1 MGARTGRGGSLPAE
15 RRPRARR
22 GVDHAGHGAS
32 AGGLSR
38 RGLLGGGVAVGLS
51 ALGWSR
57 ALGANERVRI
67 ASIGCGGKGF
77 SDLMDTAKSPHADVV
92 ALCDIDES
100 KGHLGNAAEKFPMA
114 KTFTD
119 WRRLFDDRALCDA
132 VIVSTPDHMHCAPAL
147 AALHLGKHVQCQKPL
162 THTVFEARQLRT
174 AAERFGLVTQM
185 GNQIQSHP
193 AYRTAVKLV
202 HDGKIGKVQE
212 VHSWQAG
219 GMPWR
224 KVEDRPAGGADVP
237 AGVHWDEWLGVAAAR
252 PFQPEI
258 YHPFNWRAWQEF
270 ANGQLGDFG
279 CHILDPVFMAVGLT
293 APTAIEAEATPMNH
307 EVWYT
312 KSTVRWLFPGTP
324 RTAGPTIRVTW
335 YDGQGHKPALDAL
348 GLTEADLPPGKD
360 GAPGALPGSGSVL
373 VGTEASLVVPHVG
386 MPYYV
391 PTARFAGVAIEPEP
405 ARDHYTSWID
415 AIRGTD
421 RTTSHF
427 GYAGPLTETVLLGT
441 IAIRHPHVRLGWDA
455 AALSLT
461 GAAGASGWLTK
472 AYRGGWQPAWV

>member
-1 MGARTGRGGSLPAE
+1 MRSRTRPGERSTGG
-15 RRPRARR
+15 
-22 GVDHAGHGAS
+22 
-32 AGGLSR
+32 GGLGVSR
-38 RGLLGGGVAVGLS
+38 RGLFGGGVAVGLS

-77 SDLMDTAKSPHADVV
+77 SDLLDTAKSPHAEVV
-92 ALCDIDES
+92 ALCNIDES
-100 KGHLGNAAEKFPMA
+100 KAHLGAAAEKFPMA

-119 WRRLFDDRALCDA
+119 WRRLLDDAGTLDA
-132 VIVSTPDHMHCAPAL
+132 VIVSTPDHMHAAPSL
-147 AALHLGKHVQCQKPL
+147 AAMHLGKHVQCQKPL
-162 THTVFEARQLRT
+162 THTLFEARQLRQ
-174 AAERFGLVTQM
+174 AAERFKLVTQM

-202 HDGKIGKVQE
+202 HDGKIGAVKA

-224 KVEDRPAGGADVP
+224 KLDDRPAGAADVP
-237 AGVHWDEWLGVAAAR
+237 AGVHWDEWLGVADTR

-279 CHILDPVFMAVGLT
+279 CHILDPVFMALGLT
-293 APTAIEAEATPMNH
+293 APLSVRAEATPMNR

-312 KSTVRWLFPGTP
+312 KSTVRWLFPGTA
-324 RTAGPTIRVTW
+324 RTAGPTIEVTW
-335 YDGQGHKPALDAL
+335 YDGQGHKPALDVL
-348 GLTEADLPPGKD
+348 GLTAADLPAGKD
-360 GAPGALPGSGSVL
+360 GAEGTLPNSGSVL
-373 VGTEASLVVPHVG
+373 IGTTASLVVPHVG

-391 PTARFAGVAIEPEP
+391 PAQRFADVTIEAEP

-421 RTTSHF
+421 QTTSHF

-441 IAIRHPHVRLGWDA
+441 IAIRHPGAVLGWDA
-455 AALSLT
+455 DAMALT
-461 GAAGASGWLTK
+461 GAAGASGLLTK
-472 AYRGGWQPAWV
+472 GYRGGWQPAWV